1 MKDNNKYIIREG
13 WFSIIANIVLF
24 GLKYWAGIIT
34 GSIALIADAW
44 HTLTD
49 SVSSVIVLIG
59 GKISQ
64 KPADDD
70 HPFGHGRAEHIATMI
85 IGVLLALVAFDF
97 ILESIDKFGT
107 KEKTNF
113 GTIAWVVTIVSII
126 VKELLAQ
133 YAFWGFKKTNSSILK
148 ADAWHHRS
156 DALSSVVIL
165 IGLAVGKFFWWT
177 DAALGFIVAIM
188 IGYASY
194 EILSREIKSLLG
206 ESPSEELL
214 LAIRKQVQKACNHPL
229 HLHHIHLHNYGNH
242 TEMGCHIKL
251 PPNMTLEE
259 AHEICTK
266 IEEIVKKEFGY
277 ISTIH
282 PEPVTWENPE
292 F

>member
-1 MKDNNKYIIREG
+1 MEDRNKYIAREG
-13 WFSIIANIVLF
+13 WLSIFANLILF
-24 GLKYWAGIIT
+24 ALKYWAGLVT

-59 GKISQ
+59 GKISS

-70 HPFGHGRAEHIATMI
+70 HPFGHGRAEHIAAMI

-97 ILESIDKFGT
+97 VLSSVEKFGT
-107 KEKTNF
+107 KEQTHF
-113 GTIAWVVTIVSII
+113 GTIAWVVTIVSIL

-133 YAFWGFKKTNSSILK
+133 YAFWGFKKTNSTILK

-165 IGLAVGKFFWWT
+165 IGLAVGKYFWWT
-177 DAALGFIVAIM
+177 DAVLGFIVAIM
-188 IGYASY
+188 IGYASF
-194 EILSREIKSLLG
+194 EILSKEIKSLLG
-206 ESPSEELL
+206 ESPSEDQLL
-214 LAIRKQVQKACNHPL
+214 LIREKVQKECEHPL

-242 TEMGCHIKL
+242 TEMSCHIKL
-251 PPNMTLEE
+251 PPTMSLDE

-266 IEEIVKKEFGY
+266 IEAIVQTEFGY
-277 ISTIH
+277 ISTVH
-282 PEPVTWENPE
+282 PEPITWEK
-292 F
+292 